1 MNIRPESLE
10 FLKVSQ
16 KLSGAVLLIT
26 NNEHSVIEINQK
38 GEISY
43 ENKKINDEMKNLEGD
58 RKKDR
63 NEMIK
68 IFANDPYN
76 YSAQII
82 RRLYKAGEP
91 AGFLAYYSEK
101 GDFSDSIEEFA
112 DTAKYFIER
121 MLDEHQEVL

>member
-10 FLKVSQ
+10 FLKLSQ

-26 NNEHSVIEINQK
+26 NNENTVIEINQK

-43 ENKKINDEMKNLEGD
+43 EKKKISEEMKNLEGD
-58 RKKDR
+58 RKKDL
-63 NEMIK
+63 NTMITVFDK
-68 IFANDPYN
+68 DPYD
-76 YSAQII
+76 YSAQIV
-82 RRLYKAGEP
+82 RRLYKAGKP
-91 AGFLAYYSEK
+91 AGFLVYYSEK
-101 GDFSDSIEEFA
+101 GGFSESIEEFA

>member
-1 MNIRPESLE
+1 MKIRPESLE

-16 KLSGAVLLIT
+16 KLSGAIFLIT

-43 ENKKINDEMKNLEGD
+43 ENKKIHEEMKNLEGD

-68 IFANDPYN
+68 IFADDPYN

-112 DTAKYFIER
+112 DTAKYFVER